1 MPREKIKEGVLG
13 GTGVEGRQ
21 SGHADDAKE
30 EITGSEEVEMEEK
43 NSKLPKKKQ
52 KKNIFERPKFE

>member
-21 SGHADDAKE
+21 SGHAEEAKE
-30 EITGSEEVEMEEK
+30 EITGPEEVEMEEK
-43 NSKLPKKKQ
+43 KSKKQ
-52 KKNIFERPKFE
+52 KKNIFERPKFD

>member
-13 GTGVEGRQ
+13 GAGVEGRRT
-21 SGHADDAKE
+21 GHADEAKE
-30 EITGSEEVEMEEK
+30 EIKETEEVEMEDK
-43 NSKLPKKKQ
+43 KTKKQ